1 MPKNT
6 KKAIN
11 DELNAWVER
20 GVESHFN
27 HPDKLLTPWVD
38 IDLPLLPLIAPIV
51 GAKENEVAVMG
62 SLTANLNALL
72 IHFTNLREKNQN
84 FI

>member
-38 IDLPLLPLIAPIV
+38 IDLPLLPLIAP
-51 GAKENEVAVMG
+51 
-62 SLTANLNALL
+62 LL
-72 IHFTNLREKNQN
+72 VQRKTKLQLWVL
-84 FI
+84 

>member
-51 GAKENEVAVMG
+51 GARKTKLQLWV
-62 SLTANLNALL
+62 L
-72 IHFTNLREKNQN
+72 
-84 FI
+84 